1 MMDSREARSSA
12 AITGSSAVP
21 ARALPSVAE
30 HSATAQTR
38 AVRALWIA
46 GRWLLLALVIGFFL
60 LPIAFLASTSLKTKD
75 DVLSGNFLPATI
87 FWQNWPDAFRSIEL
101 LLFMRNSVIAA
112 GLSALLTLL
121 IAVPATYA
129 MVRFGAGGKHLYTFV
144 LASYTAP
151 PVVALVPL
159 FFLLRRLN
167 LIDSLIGLALVYG
180 LANVPVAVWLLDSF
194 IRQLPQAIEE
204 AAWVDGAGIAGTL
217 VRIVTPLI
225 APGIVATGIICLILS
240 YNEFLF
246 AVTLTYRPETQTLPV
261 GIALFQGDRLVNFG
275 QMAAA
280 SLTGMAPV
288 YIVAL
293 FFQRWLIR
301 GLTTGAV
308 K

>member
-1 MMDSREARSSA
+1 
-12 AITGSSAVP
+12 V
-21 ARALPSVAE
+21 
-30 HSATAQTR
+30 
-38 AVRALWIA
+38 
-46 GRWLLLALVIGFFL
+46 GFFL
-60 LPIAFLASTSLKTKD
+60 VPIAFLVATSLKTKD
-75 DVLSGNFLPATI
+75 DVLSGHFLPATI
-87 FWQNWPDAFRSIEL
+87 YWQNWPDAFRSVDL
-101 LLFMRNSVIAA
+101 VLFLRNSAIAA

-129 MVRFGAGGKHLYTFV
+129 MARFGTGGRHLYTFV

-159 FFLLRRLN
+159 FFLLRRLH
-167 LIDSLIGLALVYG
+167 LIDSLIGLALVYA

-194 IRQLPQAIEE
+194 IRQLPREIEE
-204 AAWVDGAGIAGTL
+204 AAWVDGTGLIGTL
-217 VRIVTPLI
+217 LRMVAPLI
-225 APGIVATGIICLILS
+225 APGIIATGIICLILA

-246 AVTLTYRPETQTLPV
+246 AVTLTYKPQTQTLPV

-301 GLTTGAV
+301 GLTSGAV